1 MVNLRLLRVA
11 LLILPLGA
19 CSVLHIWDPLTVR
32 RGALIDPDSLK
43 ELVPGTSTRAD
54 VTSVLGSPTAR
65 ATFDDN
71 SWIYYTAI
79 TTTRIGRV
87 PAVTRQTVLG
97 CNFDDN
103 GTLRSI
109 RPLDKKVAKQ
119 VAMAPGATPSPG
131 SEASF
136 MQQLLGNVGKFTPA
150 GIPGGS
156 SSSTPGGT
164 NTIR

>member
-11 LLILPLGA
+11 LMILPLSA
-19 CSVLHIWDPLTVR
+19 CSVFHIWDPLNVR

-43 ELVPGTSTRAD
+43 ELIPGTSTRAD

-71 SWIYYTAI
+71 SWIYYTAV

-87 PAVTRQTVLG
+87 PAVTKQSVLV
-97 CNFDDN
+97 CNFDAN

-109 RPLDKKVAKQ
+109 RQLDKKDAKQ